1 MFFFSL
7 NRRFIFKVNNCLGSV
22 NATVKRIPQV
32 LALPLIKL
40 FILIIINDNNK
51 NNIVLQNTTYEKA
64 LDNMR
69 KHWNHSVY
77 ETGKHIQLVTQDY
90 CTSIKCKFQVN
101 RTSKSASKMSH
112 KI

>member
-77 ETGKHIQLVTQDY
+77 ETVMGRE
-90 CTSIKCKFQVN
+90 SIFNLSPKITVPQSSVN
-101 RTSKSASKMSH
+101 FKSIGPVKVPQ
-112 KI
+112 K